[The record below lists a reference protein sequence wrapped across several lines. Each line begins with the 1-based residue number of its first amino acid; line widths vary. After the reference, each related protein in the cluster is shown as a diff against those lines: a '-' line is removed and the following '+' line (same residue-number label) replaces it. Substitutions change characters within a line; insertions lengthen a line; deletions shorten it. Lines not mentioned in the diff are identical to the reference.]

1 MITCLM
7 TVSAYSSGW
16 YNVNDKPVNVS
27 EGRNM
32 QKWRE
37 FRFWYA
43 TAPKPDDLFVFKRDH
58 LVPIL
63 EKHNIEDFLML
74 DEPKFLLLR
83 VAVDEQLA
91 KQIESSLKDA
101 MQSESIFS
109 NLTMESW
116 SPVTDARER
125 ILAARKRA
133 NVPEEIPEG
142 GWMITGKAA
151 DGKWIPVPEDLDR
164 QVSAFSSFM
173 SRVVGKFTKA
183 YLKEMPYRV
192 EDRWLMSVFLHLASN
207 SISVWQKQENESR
220 EFPYV

>member
-1 MITCLM
+1 
-7 TVSAYSSGW
+7 
-16 YNVNDKPVNVS
+16 
-27 EGRNM
+27 
-32 QKWRE
+32 
-37 FRFWYA
+37 
-43 TAPKPDDLFVFKRDH
+43 
-58 LVPIL
+58 
-63 EKHNIEDFLML
+63 ML
-74 DEPKFLLLR
+74 DEPEFLLLR
-83 VAVDEQLA
+83 VAVDDRLA
-91 KQIESSLKDA
+91 KPIESSLKDT

-142 GWMITGKAA
+142 GWMITDKAA
-151 DGKWIPVPEDLDR
+151 NGKWMVAPEDLDR

-192 EDRWLMSVFLHLASN
+192 EDRWLMSVFLHLALD